1 VTADATTYDRIGQL
15 IGRAVSATRKSAAL
29 DRRPVSSLRASL
41 HGAGLLALPT
51 ANPNVARWCCRHRQ
65 GRWSRCVL
73 DGLVTG
79 LAAVA
84 RGVVVAGPTGD
95 VSIAGLR
102 AAPPVRP
109 VATVDGTETAAGR
122 VASILA
128 LVHVLTTP
136 GGSFGASGADS
147 PVPLG

>member
-1 VTADATTYDRIGQL
+1 MLVVTGKDVEPL
-15 IGRAVSATRKSAAL
+15 
-29 DRRPVSSLRASL
+29 
-41 HGAGLLALPT
+41 
-51 ANPNVARWCCRHRQ
+51 
-65 GRWSRCVL
+65 VL
-73 DGLVTG
+73 DGLVAG

-84 RGVVVAGPTGD
+84 KGVVVAGPTGD
-95 VSIAGLR
+95 ASVAALR